1 MKINGKEVKVNVFC
15 VSDNKYN
22 EDFLRKYFVD
32 EEIEFEKSEDTE
44 NKECFCILNTNIDN
58 DNFLKFVK
66 GLAEFNFDFE
76 IMIDSDEA
84 YVYEVYTYTNGDSFV
99 VKKFVE
105 NNGKETSQEHL
116 KKIIFDEKQE
126 TIYLKDI

>member
-1 MKINGKEVKVNVFC
+1 MKFNGKEVKVNVFC

-44 NKECFCILNTNIDN
+44 NKGCFCILNTNIDN
-58 DNFLKFVK
+58 DDFLKFVK

-84 YVYEVYTYTNGDSFV
+84 YVYEVYAYTNGDSFI

-105 NNGKETSQEHL
+105 NNGTETSQEHL

>member
-1 MKINGKEVKVNVFC
+1 MKINGKEIKVNVFC

-22 EDFLRKYFVD
+22 EDFLRKYFIG

-58 DNFLKFVK
+58 DDFLKFVK
-66 GLAEFNFDFE
+66 GLTEFNFDFE

-84 YVYEVYTYTNGDSFV
+84 YVYEVYIYTNGDSFV

-105 NNGKETSQEHL
+105 NNGKESSQEHL

>member
-1 MKINGKEVKVNVFC
+1 MKINGKEIKVNVFC

-22 EDFLRKYFVD
+22 EDFLRKYFVG

-44 NKECFCILNTNIDN
+44 NKECFCVLNTNIDN

-76 IMIDSDEA
+76 IMIDSDES
-84 YVYEVYTYTNGDSFV
+84 YVYEVYVFEKDKDCV
-99 VKKFVE
+99 VKKYVE
-105 NNGKETSQEHL
+105 NNGEETPQEHL

>member
-1 MKINGKEVKVNVFC
+1 M
-15 VSDNKYN
+15 
-22 EDFLRKYFVD
+22 
-32 EEIEFEKSEDTE
+32 
-44 NKECFCILNTNIDN
+44 LNTNIDN

-84 YVYEVYTYTNGDSFV
+84 YVYEVYVFEKDKDCV
-99 VKKFVE
+99 VKKYVE
-105 NNGKETSQEHL
+105 NNGKETPQEHL

-126 TIYLKDI
+126 TIYLKGV

>member
-66 GLAEFNFDFE
+66 GLTEFNFDFE

-84 YVYEVYTYTNGDSFV
+84 YIYEVYTYTNGDIFI

-105 NNGKETSQEHL
+105 NNGEESSQEHL

>member
-15 VSDNKYN
+15 VSDNKCN

-66 GLAEFNFDFE
+66 GLTEFNFDFE

-84 YVYEVYTYTNGDSFV
+84 YIYEVYTYTNGDIFI

-105 NNGKETSQEHL
+105 NNGEESSQEHL